1 MKTHQPMMLIA
12 AAACLAALA
21 PTAHAAEDDG
31 GWDWVV
37 APYVWATTVST
48 DLQTTVPPIVGGSV
62 ETDFGGI
69 IDKLDGAFLIHAEGQ
84 GDDFGVLADFI
95 YLGLANEKARPV
107 FTTDSDLDTTVFE
120 LAGVWSPGEERYK
133 GIEVLAGMR
142 SIDVELNV
150 NIDPTDNPQLPSAN
164 VNVDANFTDFMVG
177 ARYIWDVSERWNM
190 SVRGDMSFGDTEGT
204 WNVNAMAQ
212 YKMKRGAWAFG
223 YRYMDVAL
231 EPGDKKIDL
240 VMNGPVIG
248 YAFHF

>member
-1 MKTHQPMMLIA
+1 MKMQQTLLTLA
-12 AAACLAALA
+12 AATCLAALA
-21 PTAHAAEDDG
+21 PTAHAAEGDE

-37 APYVWATTVST
+37 APYMWVTTVST
-48 DLQTTVPPIVGGSV
+48 DLETTVPPIVGGSV
-62 ETDFGGI
+62 ETDFSDI

-84 GDDFGVLADFI
+84 GDDFGVMADLI
-95 YLGLANEKARPV
+95 YLGLANEKERPV
-107 FTTDSDLDTTVFE
+107 FRTESDLDTMVIE
-120 LAGVWSPGEERYK
+120 LAGIWSPGEERFR
-133 GIEVLAGMR
+133 GVEVIAGMR
-142 SIDVELNV
+142 YIDVELNV
-150 NIDPTDNPQLPSAN
+150 DIESVGPVLPPAN
-164 VNVDANFTDFMVG
+164 VNVNASFIDAMIG
-177 ARYIWDVSERWNM
+177 ARYIWDASERWDL

-240 VMNGPVIG
+240 VMSGPVIG